1 MRLIIFGPISP
12 SSLSCLGGTSFA
24 ATTFK
29 EFAQSNIGFLHSL
42 QVVNILRNEVTP
54 SSRSTLKLAFQVLFQ
69 IIALVRYRKASYLYF
84 HSSINSSPRLLLVC
98 LLASLTSSHLHIFFR
113 SGKDIQSY
121 QSANKILRLVFLSCL
136 RTRPILL
143 FQTSQYAQVF
153 TRFFYGSV
161 LRKTIPPFHVLLNW
175 TLPVSRLSYDASSSM
190 RQQSFQHPTFIIAS
204 NLLAH
209 KRVESS
215 FYFLHELQKSFPF
228 IRLLICGD
236 GPLYASLAH
245 LASRILSNYTFYGHL
260 AYEDLSA
267 LYAQSHFFLSFSEV
281 EGLSNSLI
289 QAMSHGCVP
298 VISAPS
304 LVHPLTK
311 PGLNAITV
319 DQSASE
325 SVPTALSSL
334 LKSYSHYH
342 SFSIQAYQSAGT
354 YCSLEQNCSK
364 LIEILL

>member
-1 MRLIIFGPISP
+1 MRLIIVGPISP
-12 SSLSCLGGTSFA
+12 SSLSCLGGTAFA

-29 EFAQSNIGFLHSL
+29 EFAQSNIRLLDSLH
-42 QVVNILRNEVTP
+42 VVNILRNEVTP
-54 SSRSTLKLAFQVLFQ
+54 SFRTGIRLAFRVFFR
-69 IIALVRYRKASYLYF
+69 IISLSRFRNASYLYF

-98 LLASLTSSHLHIFFR
+98 LVASLTSSHLSIFFR
-113 SGKDIQSY
+113 SGKDIRSY
-121 QSANKILRLVFLSCL
+121 QCANKFLRLIFLSCL
-136 RTRPILL
+136 LTKSTLL
-143 FQTSQYAQVF
+143 FQTSEYAQAF

-161 LRKTIPPFHVLLNW
+161 LGKPIPSFHVLLNW
-175 TLPVSRLSYDASSSM
+175 TLPVSLSSCDAYTSL
-190 RQQSFQHPTFIIAS
+190 RQQTFDQPTFVIAS

-215 FYFLHELQKSFPF
+215 LYFIHSLQKSFPS

-236 GPLYASLAH
+236 GPLYASLAY
-245 LASRILSNYTFYGHL
+245 LASRILSNYAFCGHL

-267 LYAQSHFFLSFSEV
+267 LYGQSHFFLSFSEV

-311 PGLNAITV
+311 PGFNTIVV
-319 DQSASE
+319 DQSKFE
-325 SVPTALSSL
+325 VVPNALSSL
-334 LKSYSHYH
+334 LKSYSCYH
-342 SFSIQAYQSAGT
+342 SFSMQSYQSAGT
-354 YCSLEQNCSK
+354 YCSLEQNCTK
-364 LIEILL
+364 LIHIVS